1 MVEHLLTTFCSLDA
15 LKLREIQSR
24 AGETHGRILPAPPTL
39 HLEHGLTSMELKHMG
54 RDTIAGL
61 IAGILQKYT
70 KKEEALDTR
79 GADIRKYERNP
90 NNNSF
95 VEIALADDE
104 NNGDDCKNLNT
115 DAEDSSR
122 PVTALR
128 RMSHN
133 STPVGNNRMTPVSR
147 NSPLRMTPLSQ
158 RRNNQRLTPVS
169 QKSSTNGSHN
179 MSQKSWEAFNHTE
192 EMTQES
198 HTAYNHESTESNT
211 HESHTHYFDL
221 AQDKNATEIVHNNY
235 DSQDSL
241 TLPDSL
247 NEFEGE
253 EYQSPN
259 LYHDSLGGNQNRL
272 TGLGSPQ
279 DIDSLQFNVSPTPV
293 KDTNSPVDSLIAI
306 KQSNTKINA
315 AEFFDSITSL
325 EKPKPTQKRRI
336 IPYCDNSLSSG
347 TSAFT
352 SQDVSFDSKDS
363 SPSDTDRARQGLPPP
378 QNNNLMYPDVT
389 LAIHPL
395 REAPTPQSIPIH
407 PLSKRYQTAMAPNK
421 PSPTNKPSA
430 PLSSTDLR
438 IEDVTPYMTD
448 EEPSQKE
455 LDKTQPE
462 MNANEVRSEMEV
474 LANQTKENVAN
485 SPPQPLVPKSN
496 MSLAKAATEKLKW
509 KFLGW

>member
-1 MVEHLLTTFCSLDA
+1 
-15 LKLREIQSR
+15 
-24 AGETHGRILPAPPTL
+24 
-39 HLEHGLTSMELKHMG
+39 MG

-104 NNGDDCKNLNT
+104 NNGDDLKNPNPET
-115 DAEDSSR
+115 EDTSR

-128 RMSHN
+128 RVSHN
-133 STPVGNNRMTPVSR
+133 STPVGNSRMTPVSR
-147 NSPLRMTPLSQ
+147 NSPLRITPLNQ
-158 RRNNQRLTPVS
+158 RKNNQRSTPVS

-179 MSQKSWEAFNHTE
+179 MSQKSWEAYNHTE

-221 AQDKNATEIVHNNY
+221 AQDQNATEIVHNNY

-279 DIDSLQFNVSPTPV
+279 DIDSLQFTVSPTPV

-325 EKPKPTQKRRI
+325 EKPKPNLSAQKRRI

-363 SPSDTDRARQGLPPP
+363 SPSDTDRTRQGLPPP

-395 REAPTPQSIPIH
+395 RDAPVPQNIPIH
-407 PLSKRYQTAMAPNK
+407 PLSKRYQTTLAPIK
-421 PSPTNKPSA
+421 PSPSNKPSA
-430 PLSSTDLR
+430 PLSSSDLR

-448 EEPSQKE
+448 EDPSHKE

-462 MNANEVRSEMEV
+462 LNANEVRSEMEV
-474 LANQTKENVAN
+474 IANQTKENVAN
-485 SPPQPLVPKSN
+485 TQPQPLVPKTN

>member
-1 MVEHLLTTFCSLDA
+1 
-15 LKLREIQSR
+15 
-24 AGETHGRILPAPPTL
+24 
-39 HLEHGLTSMELKHMG
+39 
-54 RDTIAGL
+54 
-61 IAGILQKYT
+61 
-70 KKEEALDTR
+70 
-79 GADIRKYERNP
+79 
-90 NNNSF
+90 
-95 VEIALADDE
+95 
-104 NNGDDCKNLNT
+104 
-115 DAEDSSR
+115 
-122 PVTALR
+122 
-128 RMSHN
+128 
-133 STPVGNNRMTPVSR
+133 MTPVSR